1 MKKQNFEKKYEKKN
15 LKIVNQAYRSTS
27 KAYNDLID
35 DITRE
40 LMNYDISSRDA
51 FYLRAEKQLKKRL
64 SVFVGRANS
73 KALSVLQEA
82 MVKAWELANYK
93 NDLLA
98 QQHLKNIHLTEGIKK
113 DLFQIN
119 APAMNSFINRTVDGL
134 NLSERVWKNGEA
146 IMDQIDTYLGHG
158 IGIGKSAR
166 TIASEIKELVKEP
179 KKVLVRNKVVLK
191 PGTGVYKSAYKNGL
205 RLAGTETNMAYRM
218 SDLCP
223 QATTSIR
230 FRNRSQAWSQPSKT

>member
-40 LMNYDISSRDA
+40 LLNYDISSRDA

-73 KALSVLQEA
+73 KAIICHSRNH

-119 APAMNSFINRTVDGL
+119 ARAMNSFINRYCRRPQSVKKGMEEWRG
-134 NLSERVWKNGEA
+134 NNGP
-146 IMDQIDTYLGHG
+146 D
-158 IGIGKSAR
+158 
-166 TIASEIKELVKEP
+166 
-179 KKVLVRNKVVLK
+179 
-191 PGTGVYKSAYKNGL
+191 
-205 RLAGTETNMAYRM
+205 
-218 SDLCP
+218 
-223 QATTSIR
+223 
-230 FRNRSQAWSQPSKT
+230 